1 MEMMDPFL
9 MIICVTMSVSQQIIL
24 EMFKMLEVANLPALI
39 PQINTMLIRQL

>member
-1 MEMMDPFL
+1 
-9 MIICVTMSVSQQIIL
+9 MSVSQQIIL